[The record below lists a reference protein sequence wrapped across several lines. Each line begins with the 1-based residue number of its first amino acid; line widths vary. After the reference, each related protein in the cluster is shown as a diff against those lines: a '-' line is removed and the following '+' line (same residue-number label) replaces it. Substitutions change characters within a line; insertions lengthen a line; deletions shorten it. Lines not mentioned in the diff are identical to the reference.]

1 MGVGVGGLLVL
12 GVMVRRLSAA
22 NAIDGLRVERCG
34 GILFMPK
41 PHDVTR
47 ESMHALSPMF
57 PWDFQLT

>member
-34 GILFMPK
+34 GILFMPNTML
-41 PHDVTR
+41 PVNPC
-47 ESMHALSPMF
+47 ML
-57 PWDFQLT
+57 